1 MAGKWSNQRE
11 NLTDKGLYTLPI
23 RGRFTQITLGTNPGD
38 PDLLKTYVASKAPD
52 ALTMAEEIA
61 LANEGRSKED
71 IDASK
76 MMTVFPVGMFL
87 RYDNP
92 NYPDEPEFYDPQYDV
107 IPAEIKDKCKPVT
120 LPFMSSHQFEGKC
133 KEAIYALRAA
143 DKNAKEAAAAT
154 EEIPETDP
162 PTPTSD
168 DGAMKK
174 RGRSKKAT
182 KATGVRFASA
192 KITSYKKVVDLG
204 FFCVQRRIPIL
215 VAPTFFNDLGEEID
229 TYNTEPGRKGK
240 LPVFTRPLRTEGP
253 VPRVCINAS
262 EFVPAGSEF
271 YLTFK
276 LLDPSMRQVLLEVLD
291 YSAKVGMLQWR
302 SSGKG
307 TFIWTPADEKG
318 HPIDEIP

>member
-162 PTPTSD
+162 PTDRKS
-168 DGAMKK
+168 
-174 RGRSKKAT
+174 
-182 KATGVRFASA
+182 
-192 KITSYKKVVDLG
+192 VV
-204 FFCVQRRIPIL
+204 
-215 VAPTFFNDLGEEID
+215 
-229 TYNTEPGRKGK
+229 
-240 LPVFTRPLRTEGP
+240 
-253 VPRVCINAS
+253 
-262 EFVPAGSEF
+262 
-271 YLTFK
+271 
-276 LLDPSMRQVLLEVLD
+276 
-291 YSAKVGMLQWR
+291 
-302 SSGKG
+302 
-307 TFIWTPADEKG
+307 
-318 HPIDEIP
+318 